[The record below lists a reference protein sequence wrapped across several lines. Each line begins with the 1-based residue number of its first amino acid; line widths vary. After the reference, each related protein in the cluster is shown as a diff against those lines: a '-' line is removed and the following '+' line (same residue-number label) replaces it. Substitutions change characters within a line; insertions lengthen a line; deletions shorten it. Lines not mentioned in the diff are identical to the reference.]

1 MISCC
6 DDPKELKRWE
16 EVNREFGK
24 IIDRALDADLL
35 EWRGEEGEEIS
46 YAAEGKKP
54 YTGPVKVMHENRK
67 IWILTQFKEGKEDG
81 LEIGW
86 CEDGTE
92 EYRMTYK
99 SGKRVD

>member
-1 MISCC
+1 MISCSG
-6 DDPKELKRWE
+6 DQKELKRWE

-24 IIDRALDADLL
+24 IIDRALDAEVL

-46 YAAEGKKP
+46 YAPEEKKP
-54 YTGPVKVMHENRK
+54 YTGPVKVMHENGR
-67 IWILTQFKEGKEDG
+67 IWILTEFKEGKEDG

-86 CEDGTE
+86 REDGTE